1 MFWSLENSNL
11 GFVSNFVLRISD
23 LPNAKALLANTSFC
37 SEYGALT
44 LNKDVIIIGAGSVG
58 VPTAMALAELGIK
71 PLVIDMH
78 PSPGQGENKHA
89 IGGIRATHS
98 DPGKILTGRRSLEIF
113 ATWQDRFGDDIEW
126 LKGGYVFPVYRKKDE
141 QLLKGLLPVQKE
153 FGLNIDFIEPQ
164 SIQQLVP
171 GINPKGLRGGT
182 YSPED
187 GSISP
192 LLAVNAFYQRAL
204 EIGATFCFKE
214 KINRILVKNKK
225 ISGVVTDKNTYHAP
239 VVVDAA
245 GPFSPELCK
254 TVKVEIPVISDSHEG
269 AITEPVQPFF
279 QCMVVD
285 MRPAPGSKNYYFYQN
300 KHGQVVFCITP
311 DPPIIGK
318 DKRET
323 SEFLPQVCTR
333 MIQLLPRLKNLRVRR
348 TWRGLYPMTPD
359 GSPLVGWNR
368 KVKGLLH
375 ATGMCG
381 QGLMLAP
388 GVAELVARMVAG
400 ETTASDDL
408 ILKEFSP
415 YRKFKGEEA
424 LK

>member
-1 MFWSLENSNL
+1 MPYNL
-11 GFVSNFVLRISD
+11 GREIN
-23 LPNAKALLANTSFC
+23 LA
-37 SEYGALT
+37 Y
-44 LNKDVIIIGAGSVG
+44 DVIIVGAGSVG
-58 VPTAMALAELGIK
+58 VPTAMALGELGIK

-113 ATWQDRFGDDIEW
+113 STWQDRFGDDIEW

-171 GINPKGLRGGT
+171 GINSKGLRGGT

-204 EIGATFCFKE
+204 ELGATFCFKE

-254 TVKVEIPVISDSHEG
+254 TVKVKIPVISDSHEG

-400 ETTASDDL
+400 ETTASDGL

-415 YRKFKGEEA
+415 HRKFKGQEA

>member
-1 MFWSLENSNL
+1 MKTE
-11 GFVSNFVLRISD
+11 
-23 LPNAKALLANTSFC
+23 
-37 SEYGALT
+37 
-44 LNKDVIIIGAGSVG
+44 DVIIIGAGSVG
-58 VPTAMALAELGIK
+58 VPTAMALAERGLK

-89 IGGIRATHS
+89 IGGVRATHS
-98 DPGKILTGRRSLEIF
+98 DAGKILTCRRSLEIF
-113 ATWQDRFGDDIEW
+113 STWQDRYGDDIEW
-126 LKGGYVFPVYRKKDE
+126 LKGGYVFPIYRERDE
-141 QLLKGLLPVQKE
+141 HLLKNLLPIQQKY
-153 FGLNIDFIEPQ
+153 GLKIEYVD
-164 SIQQLVP
+164 SDKIQQLIP
-171 GINPKGLRGGT
+171 GINADGLRGGT
-182 YSPED
+182 FSPED

-192 LLAVNAFYQRAL
+192 LLAVNAFYRRAQEL
-204 EIGATFCFKE
+204 GARFQFNE
-214 KINRILVKNKK
+214 KMNAIRCKNGKVV
-225 ISGVVTDKNTYHAP
+225 GVVTEKNRYDTP

-254 TVKVEIPVISDSHEG
+254 TVNVDIPVIPDSHEG
-269 AITEPVQPFF
+269 GITEPVQPFF
-279 QCMVVD
+279 KCMVVD
-285 MRPAPGSKNYYFYQN
+285 IRPEPGSKNYYFYQN

-323 SEFLPQVCTR
+323 SAFLPQACSRIVR
-333 MIQLLPRLKNLRVRR
+333 LVPRLKNLRVRR

-368 KVKGLLH
+368 EVEGLIH

-388 GVAELVARMVAG
+388 GVGELVARMI
-400 ETTASDDL
+400 TANTNAADQL
-408 ILKEFSP
+408 VLAEFFP
-415 YRKFKGEEA
+415 YRKFEGQEV

>member
-1 MFWSLENSNL
+1 MVYE
-11 GFVSNFVLRISD
+11 
-23 LPNAKALLANTSFC
+23 
-37 SEYGALT
+37 
-44 LNKDVIIIGAGSVG
+44 VIIVGAGSVG
-58 VPTAMALAELGIK
+58 VPTAMALGELGIK
-71 PLVIDMH
+71 TLVIDMH

-113 ATWQDRFGDDIEW
+113 STWQDRYGDNIEW
-126 LKGGYVFPVYRKKDE
+126 LKGGYAFPVYRKKDE
-141 QLLKGLLPVQKE
+141 DLLKGLLPIQKE
-153 FGLNIDFIEPQ
+153 FGLNIDFMGPQ
-164 SIQQLVP
+164 SIQQLIP
-171 GINPKGLRGGT
+171 GINPEGLRGGI
-182 YSPED
+182 YSPDD

-204 EIGATFCFKE
+204 ELGAEFSFKE
-214 KINRILVKNKK
+214 KINRILVENKK
-225 ISGVVTDKNTYHAP
+225 VSGVVTDKNTYYAP

-254 TVKVEIPVISDSHEG
+254 TVKVEIPVLSDSHEG

-323 SEFLPQVCTR
+323 SEFLPQVCSR

-368 KVKGLLH
+368 EVEGLLH

-388 GVAELVARMVAG
+388 GVGEVVARIIAG

-415 YRKFKGEEA
+415 YRKFKAEEA

>member
-1 MFWSLENSNL
+1 
-11 GFVSNFVLRISD
+11 
-23 LPNAKALLANTSFC
+23 LA
-37 SEYGALT
+37 Y
-44 LNKDVIIIGAGSVG
+44 DVVIVGAGSVG
-58 VPTAMALAELGIK
+58 VPTAMSLAEHGIK

-98 DPGKILTGRRSLEIF
+98 TPGKILTCSRSLEIF
-113 ATWQDRFGDDIEW
+113 AGWQQLHGDNIEF
-126 LKGGYVFPVYRKKDE
+126 LKGGYVYPVYRQEDE
-141 QLLKGLLPVQKE
+141 QMLRGLLPVQKKY
-153 FGLNIDFIEPQ
+153 GLNIDFANPQ
-164 SIQQLVP
+164 KIKTLIP
-171 GINPKGLRGGT
+171 GINVDGLRGGT
-182 YSPED
+182 VSPDD

-192 LLAVNAFYQRAL
+192 LLSINAFYNRAL
-204 EIGATFCFKE
+204 ELGAEFRFNE
-214 KINRILVKNKK
+214 KVTQILCEKSKVVGVATNKARYN
-225 ISGVVTDKNTYHAP
+225 TD

-245 GPFSPELCK
+245 GPFSPELGK
-254 TVKVEIPVISDSHEG
+254 TADVDLPITPDSHEG

-279 QCMVVD
+279 ACMVVD
-285 MRPAPGSKNYYFYQN
+285 IRPAPGSKNYYFYQN
-300 KHGQVVFCITP
+300 KHGQVIFCITP

-323 SEFLPQVCTR
+323 SIFLPQVCTR
-333 MIQLLPRLKNLRVRR
+333 MVQLLPRLKNLRVRR

-368 KVKGLLH
+368 QVKGLLH
-375 ATGMCG
+375 ASGMCG

-388 GVAELVARMVAG
+388 GVAEVVARLAAG
-400 ETTASDDL
+400 ETTANDKI

-415 YRKFKGEEA
+415 YRDFQGEEA